1 MNYTSVDLKTR
12 YNKVVNKIAKLEVE
26 KLELEES
33 LRNLDK
39 IEFKLDNR
47 EFDIIFQ
54 LDRILNKAC
63 LFEWR
68 KLDKLRESLVDF
80 MTNNVNVPIEDVEA
94 RNKFIS
100 LFLSAYLGTR
110 LTTSLNCDLIF
121 QLGSEVCG
129 VNYKYTPFDIINTYL
144 NKDNSDKEVD
154 NEKEI
159 S

>member
-12 YNKVVNKIAKLEVE
+12 YNKVVNKIAKLEAE

-68 KLDKLRESLVDF
+68 KLDNLRESLVEF
-80 MTNNVNVPIEDVEA
+80 MTNNVNIPIEDVDA

-121 QLGSEVCG
+121 QLGSEVYG

-144 NKDNSDKEVD
+144 NKDNSGKEVD

>member
-12 YNKVVNKIAKLEVE
+12 YNKVVNKIAKLEAE

-33 LRNLDK
+33 LSKLEK

-80 MTNNVNVPIEDVEA
+80 MTNNVNVPIEDVDA

-110 LTTSLNCDLIF
+110 LTTSINCDLIF
-121 QLGSEVCG
+121 QLGSEVYG

-144 NKDNSDKEVD
+144 NKDSNDKEVD